1 MRHDFI
7 ITKICNVIPYESQAS
22 DKVIAFR
29 NNLSTSELIYHFSG
43 KSLVCFNGKTA
54 LCEKNTVR
62 FLPKGE
68 TRKYTVAL
76 MDHIECIDIF
86 FDTDTCIS
94 DEMFTIKLNNDV
106 AIAPLFKKIFSLWVA
121 KNDGYYFECLSLLY
135 KIFAICQKR
144 TYLPESQYR
153 KIKPAIEYIG
163 ENFTNEISIDK
174 LSTLCGISDSTLKKL
189 FIKKFGITPTKY
201 IIGVRM
207 HYACDLLRSGLYS
220 VSQVSLMCGYNSL
233 YYFSRQFKAHEGVS
247 PSEYRKQ
254 MALAAK

>member
-29 NNLSTSELIYHFSG
+29 NNLSCSELIYHFSG
-43 KSLVCFNGKTA
+43 KSHVCFNGKTV
-54 LCEKNTVR
+54 LCEKNTIR

-135 KIFAICQKR
+135 KVFAICQKQ

-153 KIKPAIEYIG
+153 KIKPAIV
-163 ENFTNEISIDK
+163 NISVK
-174 LSTLCGISDSTLKKL
+174 TSL
-189 FIKKFGITPTKY
+189 TKY
-201 IIGVRM
+201 
-207 HYACDLLRSGLYS
+207 L
-220 VSQVSLMCGYNSL
+220 
-233 YYFSRQFKAHEGVS
+233 
-247 PSEYRKQ
+247 
-254 MALAAK
+254 

>member
-1 MRHDFI
+1 MRNDFV
-7 ITKICNVIPYESQAS
+7 ITKISNVILCEAQAS

-29 NNLSTSELIYHFSG
+29 NNLSCSELIYHISG

-54 LCEKNTVR
+54 LCEKNTIR

-68 TRKYTVAL
+68 NRNYTVTR
-76 MDHIECIDIF
+76 MDNIKCIDIF

-94 DEMFTIKLNNDV
+94 AEMFTIKLNNDI

-135 KIFAICQKR
+135 KIFATCQKQ
-144 TYLPESQYR
+144 TYLPENQYR

-163 ENFTNEISIDK
+163 ENFANEISIDR
-174 LSTLCGISDSTLKKL
+174 LSALCGISSSTLKKL
-189 FIKKFGITPTKY
+189 FVKKFGITPTKY

-220 VSQVSLMCGYNSL
+220 VSQTALMCGYNSI
-233 YYFSRQFKAHEGVS
+233 YYFSRQFKAREGVS
-247 PSEYRKQ
+247 PSEYHKLF
-254 MALAAK
+254 A

>member
-1 MRHDFI
+1 MRNDFV
-7 ITKICNVIPYESQAS
+7 ITKISNVIPYEAQAS
-22 DKVIAFR
+22 DKITAFH
-29 NNLSTSELIYHFSG
+29 NNLSRSELIYHFSG

-54 LCEKNTVR
+54 LCEENTIR

-68 TRKYTVAL
+68 NRNYTVTR

-94 DEMFTIKLNNDV
+94 AEMFTIKLNNDI

-135 KIFAICQKR
+135 KIFATCQKQ
-144 TYLPESQYR
+144 TYLPENQYR

-163 ENFTNEISIDK
+163 ENFANEISIDK
-174 LSTLCGISDSTLKKL
+174 LSALCGISSSTLKKL

-220 VSQVSLMCGYNSL
+220 VSQTSLMCGYNSI
-233 YYFSRQFKAHEGVS
+233 YYFSRQFKVHEGIS
-247 PSEYRKQ
+247 PSEYRKLF
-254 MALAAK
+254 A

>member
-1 MRHDFI
+1 MRHDFV
-7 ITKICNVIPYESQAS
+7 ITKISNVILCEAQAS

-29 NNLSTSELIYHFSG
+29 NNLSCSELIYHISG

-54 LCEKNTVR
+54 LCEKNTIR
-62 FLPKGE
+62 FLPKGKN
-68 TRKYTVAL
+68 RNYTVTR

-94 DEMFTIKLNNDV
+94 AEMFTIKLNNDI

-135 KIFAICQKR
+135 KIFAICQKQ

-153 KIKPAIEYIG
+153 KIEPAIEYIG
-163 ENFTNEISIDK
+163 ENFTNEISIDM
-174 LSTLCGISDSTLKKL
+174 LSALCGISGSTLKKL
-189 FIKKFGITPTKY
+189 FVKKFGITPTKY

-220 VSQVSLMCGYNSL
+220 VSQTALMCGYNSI
-233 YYFSRQFKAHEGVS
+233 YYFSRQFKAREGVS
-247 PSEYRKQ
+247 PSEYRKLF
-254 MALAAK
+254 A

>member
-1 MRHDFI
+1 MHNDFI
-7 ITKICNVIPYESQAS
+7 ITKICNVIPYKSEAS

-29 NNLSTSELIYHFSG
+29 NNLSCSELIYHISG

-54 LCEKNTVR
+54 LCEKNTIR

-68 TRKYTVAL
+68 NRNYTVTR
-76 MDHIECIDIF
+76 MDHIECMDIF

-94 DEMFTIKLNNDV
+94 AEMFTIKLNNDI

-135 KIFAICQKR
+135 KIFAICQKQ

-153 KIKPAIEYIG
+153 KIEPAIEYIG
-163 ENFTNEISIDK
+163 ENFTNEISIDM
-174 LSTLCGISDSTLKKL
+174 LSALCGISGSTLKKL
-189 FIKKFGITPTKY
+189 FVKKFGITPAKY

-220 VSQVSLMCGYNSL
+220 VSQTALMCSYNSI
-233 YYFSRQFKAHEGVS
+233 YYFSRQFKAREGVS
-247 PSEYRKQ
+247 PSEYRKLF
-254 MALAAK
+254 A